1 MLLVRGQLRC
11 ERRKTR
17 DEKLDRD
24 ERRETRDK
32 RPETRDER
40 EKKKRKTKRI
50 KTSEHNG
57 YKRKSD
63 EKQVKRRSQERPE
76 DKIYFWRIAKSS
88 HNETYKKK
96 PPK

>member
-1 MLLVRGQLRC
+1 MFVRDQPRR

-17 DEKLDRD
+17 DEKLERD

-40 EKKKRKTKRI
+40 EKKKRKTKRT
-50 KTSEHNG
+50 KTSEHDG
-57 YKRKSD
+57 YNRKSD
-63 EKQVKRRSQERPE
+63 EKQVKRRNQERPG
-76 DKIYFWRIAKSS
+76 DRMYVWGIAKSS